1 MQSNLI
7 FFLSLL
13 SHLGIYL
20 ENNFEVHLNDDL
32 SFLIVIHFL
41 ESFSLNLK
49 IYKDKDKDL
58 NLKIPPI
65 WETQTAQ
72 GVK

>member
-1 MQSNLI
+1 MKWMDWDGLAG
-7 FFLSLL
+7 L
-13 SHLGIYL
+13 
-20 ENNFEVHLNDDL
+20 
-32 SFLIVIHFL
+32 
-41 ESFSLNLK
+41 
-49 IYKDKDKDL
+49 KDKDKDL

>member
-1 MQSNLI
+1 MIIPI
-7 FFLSLL
+7 FQPNIIASRNVSLTKITSYFRKL
-13 SHLGIYL
+13 RYL
-20 ENNFEVHLNDDL
+20 DINEIAEFGY
-32 SFLIVIHFL
+32 SFG
-41 ESFSLNLK
+41 
-49 IYKDKDKDL
+49 YKDKDL